1 MLAVQLA
8 LPQVLKLAPLQ
19 RLQVH
24 QAVRLAAEAHL
35 MAEVLAAEAH
45 LVAVADRA
53 AVDQEARPLPRTP
66 QLRGQAREHQVAVRS
81 HLAVQVLRHRAH
93 QAVKV
98 PVFDPLTLALLP
110 VPVPQGEL
118 AVQIRRADRRWAV
131 LDLVQDEELR
141 LGYAAES
148 HEGEPSEHKV
158 RAQVVQQDLRLDK
171 FKESS
176 MNQLVSKATIT
187 EA

>member
-1 MLAVQLA
+1 MAVQLA
-8 LPQVLKLAPLQ
+8 LPQVPKLAPLQ

-24 QAVRLAAEAHL
+24 QAVRLVAEAHL
-35 MAEVLAAEAH
+35 VAEILVAGAH

-53 AVDQEARPLPRTP
+53 AVDREVRPLPRTP

-93 QAVKV
+93 QAVKG
-98 PVFDPLTLALLP
+98 PVFGPLIRVRLP

-131 LDLVQDEELR
+131 PDLVQDEGLR
-141 LGYAAES
+141 LVSVAES
-148 HEGEPSEHKV
+148 HEGALLEHKV
-158 RAQVVQQDLRLDK
+158 RAQAVQQDRQLDK
-171 FKESS
+171 FRESS